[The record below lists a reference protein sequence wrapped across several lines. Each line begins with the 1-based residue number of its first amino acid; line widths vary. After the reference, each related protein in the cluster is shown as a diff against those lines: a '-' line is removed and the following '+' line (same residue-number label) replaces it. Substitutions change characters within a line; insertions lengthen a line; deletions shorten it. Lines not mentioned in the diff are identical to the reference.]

1 MTATELVE
9 RIISDPT
16 QAAKLLAKSDARPG
30 TSRAFFDH
38 VFHLYGEDHARLA
51 SLRSASKV
59 IVRYGDDPAFGYR
72 SLGIVERTNGRWAAS
87 AQAFLKA
94 GELASTSR
102 DRLTFQIGA
111 IDGLA
116 RAGQIDEALLL
127 GHKLSTELNE
137 SGAHGIAARAQ
148 LNLGYALMEQD
159 RYAEAIS
166 ELTDLPEQLKSAGF
180 DLEATSSRLALS
192 TSLLFGGE
200 ASDARKE
207 AELAVKE
214 AQGQGNHLLAR
225 IARGNI
231 AYADILSGDIDKAVT
246 ALLVLRK
253 EHEDEPVEMARV
265 LEYLGDAYL
274 AMNMFSEA
282 TDAFHEAE
290 DLNVNVSAL
299 HKVHLRY
306 GAGLA
311 LLAADRLQE
320 ANSQFRFAFQQF
332 KKLGNSPWAVAAE
345 ADLAFSEI
353 CLGAPS
359 GKRRLRRSV
368 QTAKRSTNAYQR
380 CRILLLSAENGGPP
394 VDLAE
399 AGRLI
404 KQHGFF
410 RWTWRFHAEQA
421 RRTTG
426 RSRLSHFRKMFRAI
440 LADQA
445 RTSSVAAKLRFLFD
459 KHKALRAYLDE
470 LLLTPTPTKL
480 KEAIEVITQSRAV
493 ALLDEVLLSRR
504 SGQSESV
511 LMALTELREQINT
524 GETPTNH
531 GSSRR
536 AALASINLDH
546 LQRMWIEETYLETPS
561 GLQRKVMISA
571 PDDSLLYISGPAS
584 YRVLSKSGVV
594 DLAVTEADL
603 ESRLEWLS
611 YEILAPMAD
620 PKADPAPALSA
631 LRDIAKDLL
640 LPMVTSN
647 QQLGICP
654 EGGLWR
660 VPWIACLDTLGIE
673 KDLDLRLH
681 PAFQGRHVEIDPA
694 RAMVWIAD
702 HSDLPRANDELRAFQ
717 DQYPDAVVCRSSSE
731 VREALTL
738 SHVSILHVISHA
750 RFRAGHPMFSSL
762 DFTDGP
768 VLATEIARSGFSA
781 QVVTLSGCDTARV
794 SDIHRFEPD
803 GLVRAF
809 LACGAGYVVGSAW
822 PLDDEAAMRFYST
835 FFKSLRSSA
844 NIHQSLRIARTTV
857 RLWKGH
863 PYFWAFPLLYAGYR
877 S

>member
-1 MTATELVE
+1 MTAPELVD
-9 RIISDPT
+9 RIISDPS
-16 QAAKLLAKSDARPG
+16 QAAKLLAKSDAKSG
-30 TSRAFFDH
+30 TSRAFFDY
-38 VFHLYGEDHARLA
+38 VFHLYGEDHAKLA
-51 SLRSASKV
+51 SLRPASKV
-59 IVRYGDDPAFGYR
+59 IVRHGDDPALGYR

-116 RAGQIDEALLL
+116 RAGHVEEALIL
-127 GHKLSTELNE
+127 GHKLATELHE

-166 ELTDLPEQLKSAGF
+166 ELADLPEQLRSAGF

-207 AELAVKE
+207 AERAVNE
-214 AQGQGNHLLAR
+214 AEGQGNLLLAR

-231 AYADILSGDIDKAVT
+231 AYADILAGDIDKAVT

-253 EHEDEPVEMARV
+253 EHEEEPVEIARV

-290 DLNVNVSAL
+290 DLSVNVSAL

-311 LLAADRLQE
+311 LLAADRLPE
-320 ANSQFRFAFQQF
+320 ASSQFRFAYQQF
-332 KKLGNSPWAVAAE
+332 RKLGNSPWAVAAE
-345 ADLAFSEI
+345 ADLALSEI
-353 CLGAPS
+353 RLGSPS
-359 GKRRLRRSV
+359 GNRRLRRSV
-368 QTAKRSTNAYQR
+368 LASRNSANAYQR
-380 CRILLLSAENGGPP
+380 CRILLLSAENGGPS
-394 VDLAE
+394 VDLVE

-404 KQHGFF
+404 KQHSFF
-410 RWTWRFHAEQA
+410 RWAWRFYAEQA
-421 RRTTG
+421 RRSSG
-426 RSRLSHFRKMFRAI
+426 RSRLSHFRNMFRAI

-445 RTSSVAAKLRFLFD
+445 RTSSVAAKLRFLYD
-459 KHKALRAYLDE
+459 KQKALRDYLDE
-470 LLLTPTPTKL
+470 LLLTPSPSKL
-480 KEAIEVITQSRAV
+480 QEAIEVITQSRAV

-511 LMALTELREQINT
+511 LQALTDLREQINT
-524 GETPTNH
+524 GETPTH
-531 GSSRR
+531 HSSSRR

-546 LQRMWIEETYLETPS
+546 LQRLWIEETYDVPPTELTPS
-561 GLQRKVMISA
+561 VAINAANESM
-571 PDDSLLYISGPAS
+571 LYVSGPGS
-584 YRVLSKSGVV
+584 LRVLNPSGVV
-594 DLAVTEADL
+594 DLGLTEPDL
-603 ESRLEWLS
+603 DSRLEWLS
-611 YEILAPMAD
+611 YELLAPMAD

-631 LRDIAKDLL
+631 LRDIAKELL
-640 LPMVTSN
+640 LPILVSSP
-647 QQLGICP
+647 LVGVCP

-660 VPWIACLDTLGIE
+660 VPWIACLDSLEIE
-673 KDLDLRLH
+673 KDLEIRLH
-681 PAFQGRHVEIDPA
+681 PAFQGRHLEINSA
-694 RAMVWIAD
+694 QAMVWIAD
-702 HSDLPRANDELRAFQ
+702 HSDLPRADDELRAFQ
-717 DQYPDAVVCRSSSE
+717 DQYPDAVVCRSASE
-731 VREALTL
+731 VREAL
-738 SHVSILHVISHA
+738 SHSQVSILHVISHA

-781 QVVTLSGCDTARV
+781 QIVTLSGCDTARV